1 MVPAIAIHHQRVK
14 DDKCLN
20 SIRSQEPLEGSFWCW
35 RQMPKSKQA
44 RVREARYLEA
54 SSTSCW
60 ACGATGGQW
69 VGSKLLGPATQLAFA
84 QLKQQVSD
92 GVVRNFIDGDLSLVT
107 HQYFL

>member
-1 MVPAIAIHHQRVK
+1 MLAPDA
-14 DDKCLN
+14 
-20 SIRSQEPLEGSFWCW
+20 E
-35 RQMPKSKQA
+35 SKQA

-92 GVVRNFIDGDLSLVT
+92 GVVRNFIDGDFSLVT